1 MTSIRRLGRNLSL
14 TIAMLIAGAAG
25 AFAADAWSPRDT
37 KAAEALV
44 MDGETGAV
52 LFEKN
57 ADKPFAPASLAKLMT
72 MEVVFEALEKRKVR
86 LDQTFLVSDH
96 AWRTGGAPSGASTMF
111 AKLKSQVPLDAL
123 IRGVIVQA
131 ANDAA
136 IVIAEGM
143 AGSEEAFASLMND
156 RARQLGLS
164 GSTFVNPTG
173 LPAPGQ
179 HVTARDLAAL
189 ARHIEEAHP
198 DLYRIYSEPQFEWNR
213 ISQRNRNPLLQEDV
227 GATGMGTGFIEASGY
242 SVVGVTQ
249 MDGRKTFM
257 ILAGLPTIKDRQDD
271 ARRMIGWSNGA
282 FRRDVLFEAGARVGK
297 AAIYGGLQPEIDIVT
312 HAPLVAFV
320 PTDKP
325 ERVKARVVYDWPL
338 RAPIAQGQK
347 VGRIEVTI
355 DESVSVVHDVY
366 AASKVEQGSFAGRA
380 LDAAQE
386 LAIGWI
392 RSL

>member
-1 MTSIRRLGRNLSL
+1 
-14 TIAMLIAGAAG
+14 MLLAGALAG
-25 AFAADAWSPRDT
+25 MAAEPWSPRDT
-37 KAAEALV
+37 KAAQALV
-44 MDGETGAV
+44 MDGETGAI

-57 ADKPFAPASLAKLMT
+57 ADKPFPPASLAKLMA
-72 MEVVFEALEKRKVR
+72 MEVVFEAVDKHKVR
-86 LDQTFLVSDH
+86 LDQTFPVSDH

-143 AGSEEAFASLMND
+143 SGSEEAFAGLMND
-156 RARQLGLS
+156 RARQLGLA

-179 HVTARDLAAL
+179 KVTARDLATL

-198 DLYRIYSEPQFEWNR
+198 DLYRIYSEPQFEWNK
-213 ISQRNRNPLLQEDV
+213 ITQRNRNPLLQQEL
-227 GATGMGTGFIEASGY
+227 GATGMGTGFTEAGGY
-242 SVVGVTQ
+242 SMVGVTQ
-249 MDGRKTFM
+249 QDGRKTFM
-257 ILAGLPTIKDRQDD
+257 ILGGLPTIKDRQDD
-271 ARRMIGWSNGA
+271 ARRMIEWSNSA
-282 FRRDVLFEAGARVGK
+282 FRRDVLFDAGARVGK
-297 AAIYGGLQPEIDIVT
+297 ASIYGGLQPEIDIVT
-312 HAPLVAFV
+312 HEPLVAFV

-325 ERVKARVVYDWPL
+325 ERVKARVAYDWPL
-338 RAPIAQGQK
+338 RAPIEDGQK

-355 DESVSVVHDVY
+355 DDSVSVVHDVF
-366 AASKVEQGSFAGRA
+366 AATKVEQGSFAGRA

-386 LAIGWI
+386 LALGWI
-392 RSL
+392 RAL